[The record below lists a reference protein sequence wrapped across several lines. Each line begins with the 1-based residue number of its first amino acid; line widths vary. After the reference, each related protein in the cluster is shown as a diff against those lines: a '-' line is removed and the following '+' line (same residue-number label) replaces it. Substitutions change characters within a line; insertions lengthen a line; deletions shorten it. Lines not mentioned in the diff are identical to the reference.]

1 MRTAPVGQSTPAYT
15 EADLAAARAAAYRDG
30 YGDGADAM
38 QLERARKPWL
48 TEDEALVRWLSNTH
62 H

>member
-1 MRTAPVGQSTPAYT
+1 MRTAPVVRLEPVSVVATYT
-15 EADLAAARAAAYRDG
+15 EADLAAAYRDG

-48 TEDEALVRWLSNTH
+48 TEDEALELWLTTSH
-62 H
+62 